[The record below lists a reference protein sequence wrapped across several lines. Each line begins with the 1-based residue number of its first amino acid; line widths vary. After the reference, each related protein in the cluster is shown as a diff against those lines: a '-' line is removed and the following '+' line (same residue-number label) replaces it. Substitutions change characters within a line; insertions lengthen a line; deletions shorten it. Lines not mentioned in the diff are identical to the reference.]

1 MAAAVGSVISG
12 VLGSTGNSGA
22 KNMAQTPDNGMN
34 KQVSDTTK
42 QPEINKAD
50 VKEAAKP
57 VETSQKGG
65 SSNWQ
70 DLARMATNLAAS
82 QSGSAPLVGNNA
94 NPGLSQSVAR

>member
-1 MAAAVGSVISG
+1 MAAAVGSIASS
-12 VLGSTGNSGA
+12 VLGSTSNSGA
-22 KNMAQTPDNGMN
+22 KNMTQAPDNGMS

-57 VETSQKGG
+57 VESAPQK
-65 SSNWQ
+65 STSNWQ
-70 DLARMATNLAAS
+70 DLARMATNLASS